1 MNRVNGNFALGIC
14 GGLLAAIAAAVIW
27 AALTAATNF
36 QIGYMSVGVGFLVAF
51 AMRFAGRG
59 HDKRF
64 AYAGALLS
72 LLGCVMGNFLA
83 ACAIAANTAHAP
95 ILRAFAV
102 LLPHFADV
110 MKDTFNGM
118 DLLFYAMGA
127 YFGYK
132 YAIAPPATRP
142 AEEQPQQTA

>member
-1 MNRVNGNFALGIC
+1 MNRENGNFALGIC

-36 QIGYMSVGVGFLVAF
+36 QIGYMAVGVGFIVAF

-72 LLGCVMGNFLA
+72 LAGCVMGNFLA
-83 ACAIAANTAHAP
+83 ACAIAANTEHAS
-95 ILRAFAV
+95 IMRAIAI

-110 MKDTFNGM
+110 MKDTFNVM

-132 YAIAPPATRP
+132 YAVTPPRAR
-142 AEEQPQQTA
+142 AVEEAS